1 MKTLSLLL
9 LAALAAATARA
20 DFRRDSID
28 LSLDYLQNEAV
39 ATFETD
45 GVAVTRVKPL
55 CDCITAEIQGN
66 LIIAHIDSST
76 FSRDITK
83 QLEATTA
90 DGKTTTL
97 TIRFSVPPL
106 LVVSSPRLVWKK
118 GAPAAAQ
125 EVRLTIPKGSPVRRL
140 ERAELVGKTFD
151 YDPRIVREG
160 REYRIII
167 TPRSTEKAVLE
178 RLQIVTDCADYRAR
192 RTIYLQIK
200 R

>member
-1 MKTLSLLL
+1 MVVSFPRD
-9 LAALAAATARA
+9 ASVSRPNAPAAASP
-20 DFRRDSID
+20 FGPGVPSIAKRP
-28 LSLDYLQNEAV
+28 SFFSCGAKN
-39 ATFETD
+39 
-45 GVAVTRVKPL
+45 L

-66 LIIAHIDSST
+66 RIIAHIDSST